1 MALKLRIKTIEEVD
15 EAIRPLY
22 VADTLKGGFI
32 LDAEDVGK
40 VDEFRTNNRTYLQ
53 QIEAWKSLG
62 MTVEQAK
69 AKIEEARERENAN
82 LSAAD
87 LQKKFEKQIA
97 DERAAWQAEKSG
109 YLTKLDRYEI
119 LEPLRQAAIAAGA
132 IPADVEDLL
141 EAPSVKRRYR
151 KGEDGTLQFL
161 GDDGAPLLGVAP
173 KQFFETLAKEKPRYF
188 QPVNPGGSDTKP
200 NPQKVTDPNARKI
213 SASDQAALNSTR
225 LEDLASGK
233 VVVVEG

>member
-1 MALKLRIKTIEEVD
+1 MALKLRLKTLEEVE
-15 EAIRPLY
+15 EAQRGLY

-32 LDAEDVGK
+32 LDAEDAGK
-40 VDEFRTNNRTYLQ
+40 LDEFRSNNRTYAQ

-69 AKIEEARERENAN
+69 VKIEEARERENAN
-82 LSAAD
+82 LSVAD
-87 LQKKFEKQIA
+87 LQKKFEKQMA
-97 DERAAWQAEKSG
+97 DERAAWQAEKAG
-109 YLTKLDRYEI
+109 YLSKLDRYEI

-200 NPQKVTDPNARKI
+200 NPQKVADPNARKI
-213 SASDQAALNSTR
+213 SASDQDALNSTR

>member
-1 MALKLRIKTIEEVD
+1 MALKLRVKTIEEVD
-15 EAIRPLY
+15 EAQRGLY

-40 VDEFRTNNRTYLQ
+40 IDEFRSNNRAYSAQL
-53 QIEAWKSLG
+53 EAWKALG
-62 MTVEQAK
+62 MTAEQAK

-87 LQKKFEKQIA
+87 LKTKFEQQLA
-97 DERAAWQAEKSG
+97 AERATWQAEKAG
-109 YLTKLDRYEI
+109 YLSKLDRFEV
-119 LEPLRQAAIAAGA
+119 LEPLRQAAIKAGA

-151 KGEDGTLQFL
+151 KGEDGALQFL
-161 GDDGAPLLGVAP
+161 ADDGTPLLGATP
-173 KQFFETLAKEKPRYF
+173 TQFFENLAKEKPRYF

-200 NPQKVTDPNARKI
+200 NPQKQQDPNARKI
-213 SASDQAALNSTR
+213 SASDQAALNSTS